1 MPDVIGAQIDRL
13 ISVELKNRGM
23 PHDIVRRLYD
33 AARAEAGGRP
43 LSIQAAEGLVKH
55 VGKGD
60 VVLILTGAGYP
71 PPMPKGESDGPPGAA
86 ALARALYW
94 GLGAV
99 PVYVC
104 EQMHVDP
111 IVASSEAAAL
121 MVKPFAEAKER
132 RLGAALAAAPTDQAA
147 VAAWAQG
154 IVDRYKPKALIAVER
169 LGPNAH
175 GVIYNATGQ
184 PKRAETGIVDLSPVV
199 LEAARAGAFSIG
211 FGDHGN
217 EIGFGRIHAAVEE
230 IMPYGRR
237 GQAETP
243 GGSACAIATDVLI
256 PCMMSNWGA
265 YGLEAALAF
274 LLGRPELMHTPAME
288 RNVITRCLD
297 AGGLEAM
304 HCSSAFVVDNC
315 QGESSMAVV
324 QLLGDMV
331 RLSLQPPDVGV
342 AH

>member
-1 MPDVIGAQIDRL
+1 MPDVIGEQLDRL
-13 ISVELKNRGM
+13 ITVELKNRGM
-23 PHDIVRRLYD
+23 PHDIARRLYE

-43 LSIQAAEGLVKH
+43 LTIQAAEALIQH

-60 VVLILTGAGYP
+60 VVFILTGAGYP

-86 ALARALYW
+86 ALARVLYW

-111 IVASSEAAAL
+111 IVASSEAAAI
-121 MVKPFAEAKER
+121 MVKPFADAKKR

-147 VAAWAQG
+147 VADWARS
-154 IVDRYKPKALIAVER
+154 IVDAYQPKALIAVER

-175 GVIYNATGQ
+175 GVIYNATGI

-199 LEAARAGAFSIG
+199 LEAARAGAFTIG

-217 EIGFGRIHAAVEE
+217 EIGFGRIQAAVAE
-230 IMPYGRR
+230 IMPHGHR

-243 GGSACAIATDVLI
+243 GGIACAIATDVLV

-274 LLGRPELMHTPAME
+274 LLKRADLMHTPAME
-288 RNVITRCLD
+288 RRVIIKCLD

-315 QGESSMAVV
+315 EGESSMAVV

-331 RLSLQPPDVGV
+331 RLNLQRPDVGV